1 MQTVLDVLDQ
11 IWSAA
16 TSPADLP
23 DLRLVLVTAGIA
35 LLAVA
40 WRPSWSVVRHGVTTV
55 HEAGHA
61 VVALLT
67 GRQLQGIRVH
77 SDTSGLTLSK
87 GRPRGPGMWAM
98 TFAGYTAPALVGLAA
113 AFGLS
118 RGYAVGVLWALVVLA
133 VFVLVMIRN
142 WYGLWTVLVTLVLLV
157 AVTWWGSD
165 GLRLGAAYTVV
176 WLLLLGAPRA
186 VVELWSQRR
195 RGRAAG
201 SDADVLGRLTHTPGA
216 LWVLVF
222 ALVTVATLAQGARWL
237 APTLLP

>member
-1 MQTVLDVLDQ
+1 MQTLLDVLDQ

-16 TSPADLP
+16 TTAAALP
-23 DLRLVLVTAGIA
+23 DLRLVAVTAA
-35 LLAVA
+35 LALVAVS

-61 VVALLT
+61 LVALVT
-67 GRQLQGIRVH
+67 GRRLQGIRVH
-77 SDTSGLTLSK
+77 SDTSGLTVTR
-87 GRPRGPGMWAM
+87 GRPRGPGMWAT
-98 TFAGYTAPALVGLAA
+98 TFAGYTSPALVGLAA
-113 AFGLS
+113 AYGLS
-118 RGYAVGVLWALVVLA
+118 RGYAVGVLWALVALA

-157 AVTWWGSD
+157 GVTWWGAA
-165 GLRLGAAYTVV
+165 GLRVGAAYTVV

-195 RGRAAG
+195 RRRVPG
-201 SDADVLGRLTHTPGA
+201 SDADVLGALTRTPGG
-216 LWVLVF
+216 LWVTVF
-222 ALVTVATLAQGARWL
+222 ALVTLATLAQSARWL